1 MTELLSSIKKPN
13 DVKAIPEEKLPRLAA
28 EIRKEI
34 LLTVSKNG
42 GHLAS
47 NLGAVELTIALH
59 RFLTF
64 PEDKLIWDVGHQC
77 YTHKLLTGR
86 REAFSTLRKE
96 GGISGFPKREESE
109 CDAFDTGHSSTSLS
123 VAAGMA
129 MARDLKGKNN
139 RVVAVIGD
147 GSLSGGMAYEAL
159 NNIGRFGTNVIVVLN
174 DNEMSISKNV
184 GGIANYL
191 GHLRMSQGYLNLKS
205 SVERKLNRTNIGGA
219 LAKGIKK
226 TKDSIRQIM
235 IPGDFFEEM
244 GLTYFG
250 PVDGH
255 NVAEITMALQAA
267 AKVRGG
273 VLIHVITRKGKG
285 YSYAEAEPSRFHG
298 IEPFKLA
305 TGKVREIPET
315 PSYTTVFG
323 REISRLALKRPDI
336 VCVTAAMAGG
346 TGLSE
351 FASDFPGRCF
361 DVGIAEEHAVTFA
374 AGMAASGLRPVVC
387 IYSTFLQR
395 AYDQILH
402 DVCLQKLPV
411 IFAVDRA
418 GIVPHDGETH
428 QGLFDISFLSSMPGM
443 TVLAPS
449 NASELKRMLC
459 YALTVDG
466 PVAIRY
472 PKGSQDSELTY
483 EPEENEGQTAC
494 CRGKAAKGKA
504 GDNESRNCIEIT
516 GGHCYEIV
524 RGSDVAVSFLGP
536 MKSTVDMAVGLLG
549 EEGIRPTIA
558 DARFAAP
565 FDEEWIRGL
574 VGTHKVLVTVEEGVA
589 AGGYGEAVA
598 AWVEEQ
604 NLPLRVAVIAAPKG
618 FLAHGS
624 RGELVRRCGLDAEAI
639 ADRIRGLL

>member
-1 MTELLSSIKKPN
+1 MTELLLSSIHKPN
-13 DVKAIPEEKLPRLAA
+13 DVKAIPEDKLPRLAA

-34 LLTVSKNG
+34 LLTVSRNG

-86 REAFSTLRKE
+86 REAFSTLRLQ
-96 GGISGFPKREESE
+96 GGISGFPKREESD

-129 MARDLKGKNN
+129 MARDLQGGKN

-191 GHLRMSQGYLNLKS
+191 GHLRMTQGYLNLKS
-205 SVERKLNRTNIGGA
+205 SVERKLNKTNIGGA

-255 NVAEITMALQAA
+255 NIAEMTMALQAA

-285 YSYAEAEPSRFHG
+285 YSFAEEEPSRFHG
-298 IEPFKLA
+298 VEPFRLA
-305 TGKVREIPET
+305 TGKPRVT
-315 PSYTTVFG
+315 TDVPSYTAVFG
-323 REISRLALKRPDI
+323 REITEIAARRRDV

-351 FASDFPGRCF
+351 MAARFPGRCF

-402 DVCLQKLPV
+402 DVCLPGLPV

-428 QGLFDISFLSSMPGM
+428 QGLFDISYLTSIPGM

-449 NASELKRMLC
+449 NGQELREMFA
-459 YALTVDG
+459 YALSLNK

-472 PKGSQDSELTY
+472 PKGTQDVIA
-483 EPEENEGQTAC
+483 P
-494 CRGKAAKGKA
+494 AK
-504 GDNESRNCIEIT
+504 NRPPVTT
-516 GGHCYEIV
+516 GRCVETS
-524 RGSDVAVSFLGP
+524 RGSEIAISFLGP
-536 MKSTVDMAVGLLG
+536 MRSIVNEVVERLALENIHPTV
-549 EEGIRPTIA
+549 A

-565 FDEEWIRGL
+565 FDREWIRGL
-574 VGTHKVLVTVEEGVA
+574 AGTHRILVTVEEGVA
-589 AGGYGEAVA
+589 SGSYGEAVA
-598 AWVEEQ
+598 AWAEEE
-604 NLPLRVAVIAAPKG
+604 NLPLRVVPVTAGDA

-624 RGELVRRCGLDAEAI
+624 REELLRKCGLDAESI
-639 ADRIRGLL
+639 TDRIRGLM

>member
-1 MTELLSSIKKPN
+1 MANLLEKINQPN

-34 LLTVSKNG
+34 LRTVSRNG

-77 YTHKLLTGR
+77 YTHKILTGR
-86 REAFSTLRKE
+86 REQFPTLRKMD
-96 GGISGFPKREESE
+96 GLSGFPKRAESE

-129 MARDLKGKNN
+129 KARDIRGEDN

-159 NNIGRFGTNVIVVLN
+159 NNIGRFHTNVIIVLN

-184 GGIANYL
+184 GGVANYL
-191 GHLRMSQGYLNLKS
+191 GHLRMSQGYLNLKD
-205 SVERKLNRTNIGGA
+205 SVERKLSKTNIGGA
-219 LAKGIKK
+219 LAKGIRK

-235 IPGDFFEEM
+235 IPGDFFEEL

-255 NVAEITMALQAA
+255 NISEITMALQAA
-267 AKVRGG
+267 AKIRGG
-273 VLIHVITRKGKG
+273 VLIHVLTRKGRG
-285 YSYAEAEPSRFHG
+285 YSLAEKEPSKFHG
-298 IEPFKLA
+298 VEPFRLA
-305 TGKVREIPET
+305 TGEVRDKNTAPT
-315 PSYTTVFG
+315 YTSVFG
-323 REISRLALKRPDI
+323 ETCMRLAEKNPEL
-336 VCVTAAMAGG
+336 VCITAAMTGG

-351 FASDFPGRCF
+351 FAKNYPNRFF

-374 AGMAASGLRPVVC
+374 AGMAASGMRPVVC

-402 DVCLQKLPV
+402 DVCLPKLPV
-411 IFAVDRA
+411 IFAIDRA
-418 GIVPHDGETH
+418 GLVAGDGETH
-428 QGLFDISFLSSMPGM
+428 QGLFDIGFLTQMPGM

-449 NASELKRMLC
+449 DGDELRAMMA
-459 YALTVDG
+459 YALTCGG

-472 PKGSQDSELTY
+472 PKGSQDCAAN
-483 EPEENEGQTAC
+483 EP
-494 CRGKAAKGKA
+494 K
-504 GDNESRNCIEIT
+504 SPIIT
-516 GGHCYEIV
+516 GRCDEIV
-524 RGSDVAVSFLGP
+524 RGETVAISYLGP
-536 MKSTVDMAVGLLG
+536 FGTIVSDACDALAADGIHPTV
-549 EEGIRPTIA
+549 A

-565 FDEEWIRGL
+565 FDREWIRGL
-574 VGTHKVLVTVEEGVA
+574 AGTHDVLVTMEEGTS

-598 AWVEEQ
+598 AWCEQ
-604 NLPLRVAVIAAPKG
+604 EGLPIRVAVVAAPNA
-618 FLAHGS
+618 FPAHAP
-624 RGELVRRCGLDAEAI
+624 RKNLLRQCGLDALSVAET
-639 ADRIRGLL
+639 IRRTVANTERSE

>member
-1 MTELLSSIKKPN
+1 MAELLSSIKKPN

-86 REAFSTLRKE
+86 REVFASLRRE

-129 MARDLKGKNN
+129 MARDLKGQKNK
-139 RVVAVIGD
+139 VVAVIGD

-191 GHLRMSQGYLNLKS
+191 GHLRMTQGYLNLKN
-205 SVERKLNRTNIGGA
+205 SVERNLNRTNIGGA
-219 LAKGIKK
+219 LAKKIKK

-285 YSYAEAEPSRFHG
+285 YSFAEAEPSRFHG
-298 IEPFKLA
+298 VEPFKLA
-305 TGKVREIPET
+305 TGKVREVST
-315 PSYTTVFG
+315 APSYTSIFG
-323 REISRLALKRPDI
+323 KTIVDLAMRRPDI

-346 TGLSE
+346 TGLAE
-351 FASDFPGRCF
+351 FAADYPGRCF

-395 AYDQILH
+395 AYDQVLH
-402 DVCLQKLPV
+402 DVCIPKLPV
-411 IFAVDRA
+411 IFAIDRA
-418 GIVPHDGETH
+418 GIVPNDGETH
-428 QGLFDISFLSSMPGM
+428 QGMFDISYLTSMPGM

-449 NASELKRMLC
+449 NGEELRHMFA

-472 PKGSQDSELTY
+472 PKGSQDSDYVY
-483 EPEENEGQTAC
+483 ETVVSEEKTPV
-494 CRGKAAKGKA
+494 AKGRRKTCDGYA
-504 GDNESRNCIEIT
+504 KIIT
-516 GGHCYEIV
+516 GQCLEIL
-524 RGSDVAVSFLGP
+524 RGEEIAISFLGP
-536 MKSTVDMAVGLLG
+536 MRSTIDSVTGMLEAD
-549 EEGIRPTIA
+549 GIHPTVA

-565 FDEEWIRGL
+565 FDKDWIRGL
-574 VGTHKVLVTVEEGVA
+574 AGTHRVLVTVEEGVT

-604 NLPLRVAVIAAPKG
+604 NLPLRVAVIAAPNA

-624 RGELVRRCGLDAEAI
+624 REELIRRCGLHAEAI
-639 ADRIRGLL
+639 AARIRGLL

>member
-77 YTHKLLTGR
+77 YTHKILTGR
-86 REAFSTLRKE
+86 RDSFSTLRKE

-123 VAAGMA
+123 VAAGTA
-129 MARDLKGKNN
+129 MARDLKGQKN

-191 GHLRMSQGYLNLKS
+191 GHLRMTQGYLNLKN

-273 VLIHVITRKGKG
+273 VLIHVITKKGKG
-285 YSYAEAEPSRFHG
+285 YSFAEAEPCRFHG
-298 IEPFKLA
+298 IEPFRLA
-305 TGKVREIPET
+305 TGKVREVSEA
-315 PSYTTVFG
+315 PSYTAVFG

-336 VCVTAAMAGG
+336 VCITAAMASG
-346 TGLSE
+346 TGLTE
-351 FASDFPGRCF
+351 FASDYPGRCF

-428 QGLFDISFLSSMPGM
+428 QGLFDISFLTSMPGM

-449 NASELKRMLC
+449 NASELRKMLC

-472 PKGSQDSELTY
+472 PKGSQDSDL
-483 EPEENEGQTAC
+483 EPYDEAPE
-494 CRGKAAKGKA
+494 
-504 GDNESRNCIEIT
+504 T
-516 GGHCYEIV
+516 GRCHEIV
-524 RGSDVAVSFLGP
+524 RGKDVAVSFVGP
-536 MKSTVDMAVGLLG
+536 MRSTVDVAAELL
-549 EEGIRPTIA
+549 EKDGITPTIA
-558 DARFAAP
+558 DARFVAP
-565 FDEEWIRGL
+565 FDQEWIRGL
-574 VGTHKVLVTVEEGVA
+574 TGTHKVLVTVEEGVA

-604 NLPLRVAVIAAPKG
+604 GLPLRVSVISAPDG

-624 RGELVRRCGLDAEAI
+624 REELIRRCGLDAEAI
-639 ADRIRGLL
+639 AERIRGLL

>member
-77 YTHKLLTGR
+77 YTHKILTGR
-86 REAFSTLRKE
+86 RDSFSTLRKE

-129 MARDLKGKNN
+129 MARDLKGQKN

-191 GHLRMSQGYLNLKS
+191 GHLRMTQGYLNLKN

-273 VLIHVITRKGKG
+273 VLIHVITKKGKG
-285 YSYAEAEPSRFHG
+285 YSFAEAEPCRFHG
-298 IEPFKLA
+298 IEPFRLA
-305 TGKVREIPET
+305 TGKVREVSEA
-315 PSYTTVFG
+315 PSYTAVFG

-336 VCVTAAMAGG
+336 VCITAAMASG
-346 TGLSE
+346 TGLTE
-351 FASDFPGRCF
+351 FASDYPGRCF

-428 QGLFDISFLSSMPGM
+428 QGLFDISFLTSMPGM

-449 NASELKRMLC
+449 NASELRKMLC

-472 PKGSQDSELTY
+472 PKGSQDSDL
-483 EPEENEGQTAC
+483 EPYDEAPE
-494 CRGKAAKGKA
+494 
-504 GDNESRNCIEIT
+504 T
-516 GGHCYEIV
+516 GRCHEIV
-524 RGSDVAVSFLGP
+524 RGKDVAVSFVGP
-536 MKSTVDMAVGLLG
+536 MRSTVDVAAELL
-549 EEGIRPTIA
+549 EKDGITPTIA
-558 DARFAAP
+558 DARFVAP
-565 FDEEWIRGL
+565 FDQEWIRGL
-574 VGTHKVLVTVEEGVA
+574 AGTHKVLVTVEEGVA

-604 NLPLRVAVIAAPKG
+604 GLPLRVSVISAPDG

-624 RGELVRRCGLDAEAI
+624 REELIRRCGLDAEAI
-639 ADRIRGLL
+639 AERIRGLL

>member
-1 MTELLSSIKKPN
+1 MAELLSSINKPN

-86 REAFSTLRKE
+86 RNEFSTLRKE

-129 MARDLKGKNN
+129 MARDLKGQKNK
-139 RVVAVIGD
+139 VVAVIGD

-191 GHLRMSQGYLNLKS
+191 GHLRMTQGYLNLKN
-205 SVERKLNRTNIGGA
+205 SVERNLNRTNIGGA
-219 LAKGIKK
+219 LAKKIKK

-285 YSYAEAEPSRFHG
+285 YSFAEAEPSRFHG

-305 TGKVREIPET
+305 TGKVREVSEA
-315 PSYTTVFG
+315 PSYTAIFG
-323 REISRLALKRPDI
+323 KTIVELAMRRPDI

-346 TGLSE
+346 TGLAE
-351 FASDFPGRCF
+351 FAADYPGRCF

-402 DVCLQKLPV
+402 DVCLPRLPV

-418 GIVPHDGETH
+418 GIVPNDGETH
-428 QGLFDISFLSSMPGM
+428 QGMFDISFLTSMPGM
-443 TVLAPS
+443 TLLAPS
-449 NASELKRMLC
+449 NGEELRHMLT

-472 PKGSQDSELTY
+472 PKGSQDSDHEYEFGQDDGRTSGKCAKKAKDCYAKVATGRCLEL
-483 EPEENEGQTAC
+483 
-494 CRGKAAKGKA
+494 
-504 GDNESRNCIEIT
+504 
-516 GGHCYEIV
+516 V
-524 RGSDVAVSFLGP
+524 RGEGIAISFLGP
-536 MKSTVDMAVGLLG
+536 MRSTIDTVTRILAA
-549 EEGIRPTIA
+549 EGVHATVA

-565 FDEEWIRGL
+565 FDRDWIRGL
-574 VGTHKVLVTVEEGVA
+574 TEKHSVLVTVEEGVT

-604 NLPLRVAVIAAPKG
+604 NLPLRVAVIAAPDA

-624 RGELVRRCGLDAEAI
+624 REELIRRCGLDAETI
-639 ADRIRGLL
+639 ASRIRELL

>member
-1 MTELLSSIKKPN
+1 MTELLSSIIKPN

-77 YTHKLLTGR
+77 YTHKILTGR
-86 REAFSTLRKE
+86 RDSFSTLRKE

-129 MARDLKGKNN
+129 MARDLKGQKN

-191 GHLRMSQGYLNLKS
+191 GHLRMTQGYLNLKN

-226 TKDSIRQIM
+226 TKDSIRQIV

-273 VLIHVITRKGKG
+273 VLIHVITKKGKG
-285 YSYAEAEPSRFHG
+285 YSFAEAEPCRFHG
-298 IEPFKLA
+298 IEPFRLA
-305 TGKVREIPET
+305 TGKVREVPES
-315 PSYTTVFG
+315 PSYTAVFG

-336 VCVTAAMAGG
+336 VCITAAMASG
-346 TGLSE
+346 TGLTE

-428 QGLFDISFLSSMPGM
+428 QGLFDISFLTSMPGM

-449 NASELKRMLC
+449 NASELRKMLC

-472 PKGSQDSELTY
+472 PKGSQDSDL
-483 EPEENEGQTAC
+483 EPYDEAPE
-494 CRGKAAKGKA
+494 
-504 GDNESRNCIEIT
+504 T
-516 GGHCYEIV
+516 GRCHEIV
-524 RGSDVAVSFLGP
+524 RGKDVAVSFVGP
-536 MKSTVDMAVGLLG
+536 MRSTVDVAAELL
-549 EEGIRPTIA
+549 EKDGITPTIA
-558 DARFAAP
+558 DARFVAP
-565 FDEEWIRGL
+565 FDQEWIRGL
-574 VGTHKVLVTVEEGVA
+574 AGTHKVLVTVEEGVA

-604 NLPLRVAVIAAPKG
+604 GLPLRVSVISVPDG

-624 RGELVRRCGLDAEAI
+624 REELIRRCGLDAEAI
-639 ADRIRGLL
+639 AERIRGLL

>member
-1 MTELLSSIKKPN
+1 MAELLSLITKPN
-13 DVKAIPEEKLPRLAA
+13 DVKEIPEEKLPRLAA

-34 LLTVSKNG
+34 LITVSKNG

-64 PEDKLIWDVGHQC
+64 PEDKLILDVGHQC

-86 REAFSTLRKE
+86 RDAFSTLRRE
-96 GGISGFPKREESE
+96 GGISGFPKRAESE

-129 MARDLKGKNN
+129 MARDLKGQKN

-159 NNIGRFGTNVIVVLN
+159 NNIGRLGTNVIVVLN

-191 GHLRMSQGYLNLKS
+191 GHLRMTQGYLNLKN

-255 NVAEITMALQAA
+255 NIAEITMALQAA
-267 AKVRGG
+267 EKVRGG
-273 VLIHVITRKGKG
+273 VLIHVITKKGKG
-285 YSYAEAEPSRFHG
+285 YSFAEAEPSRFHG
-298 IEPFKLA
+298 IEPFRLA
-305 TGKVREIPET
+305 TGKVRESGEA
-315 PSYTTVFG
+315 PSYTSVFG
-323 REISRLALKRPDI
+323 SEIVRLGMKRPDI

-346 TGLSE
+346 TGLAE
-351 FASDFPGRCF
+351 FSMNFPGRCF

-411 IFAVDRA
+411 IFAIDRA
-418 GIVPHDGETH
+418 GIVPRDGETH
-428 QGLFDISFLSSMPGM
+428 QGLFDIAFLSSMPGM

-449 NASELKRMLC
+449 NGRELRKMLS

-472 PKGSQDSELTY
+472 PKGSQDSDLVPDEVSAIETGRCD
-483 EPEENEGQTAC
+483 EVA
-494 CRGKAAKGKA
+494 RGADIA
-504 GDNESRNCIEIT
+504 I
-516 GGHCYEIV
+516 
-524 RGSDVAVSFLGP
+524 SFLGP
-536 MKSTVDMAVGLLG
+536 LRSTIDEVTESLAAD
-549 EEGIRPTIA
+549 GIRPTVA

-565 FDEEWIRGL
+565 FDRDWIRGL
-574 VGTHKVLVTVEEGVA
+574 AGTHRVLVTVEEGVST
-589 AGGYGEAVA
+589 GGYGEAVA
-598 AWVEEQ
+598 AWAEEE
-604 NLPLRVAVIAAPKG
+604 NLPLRVVTIAAPNA

-624 RGELVRRCGLDAEAI
+624 RAELARQCGLDAGSI
-639 ADRIRGLL
+639 AERIRGLL

>member
-1 MTELLSSIKKPN
+1 MAELLSLITKPN
-13 DVKAIPEEKLPRLAA
+13 DVKEIPEEKLPRLTA

-34 LLTVSKNG
+34 LITVSKNG

-64 PEDKLIWDVGHQC
+64 PEDKLILDVGHQC

-86 REAFSTLRKE
+86 RDAFSTLRRE
-96 GGISGFPKREESE
+96 GGISGFPKRAESE

-129 MARDLKGKNN
+129 MARDLKGQKN

-159 NNIGRFGTNVIVVLN
+159 NNIGRLGTNVIVVLN

-191 GHLRMSQGYLNLKS
+191 GHLRMTQGYLNLKN

-255 NVAEITMALQAA
+255 NIAEITMALQAA
-267 AKVRGG
+267 EKVRGG
-273 VLIHVITRKGKG
+273 VLIHVITKKGKG
-285 YSYAEAEPSRFHG
+285 YSFAEAEPSRFHG
-298 IEPFKLA
+298 IEPFRLA
-305 TGKVREIPET
+305 TGKVRESGEA
-315 PSYTTVFG
+315 PSYTSVFG
-323 REISRLALKRPDI
+323 SEIVRLGMKRPDI

-346 TGLSE
+346 TGLAE
-351 FASDFPGRCF
+351 FSMNFPGRCF

-411 IFAVDRA
+411 IFAIDRA
-418 GIVPHDGETH
+418 GIVPRDGETH
-428 QGLFDISFLSSMPGM
+428 QGLFDIAFLSSMPGM

-449 NASELKRMLC
+449 NGRELRKMLS

-472 PKGSQDSELTY
+472 PKGSQDSDLVPDEVSAIETGRCD
-483 EPEENEGQTAC
+483 EVA
-494 CRGKAAKGKA
+494 RGADIA
-504 GDNESRNCIEIT
+504 I
-516 GGHCYEIV
+516 
-524 RGSDVAVSFLGP
+524 SFLGP
-536 MKSTVDMAVGLLG
+536 LRSTIDEVTESLAAD
-549 EEGIRPTIA
+549 GIRPTVA

-565 FDEEWIRGL
+565 FDRDWIRGL
-574 VGTHKVLVTVEEGVA
+574 AGTHRVLVTVEEGVST
-589 AGGYGEAVA
+589 GGYGEAVA
-598 AWVEEQ
+598 AWAEEE
-604 NLPLRVAVIAAPKG
+604 NLPLRVVTIAAPNA
-618 FLAHGS
+618 FLTHGS
-624 RGELVRRCGLDAEAI
+624 RAELARQCGLDAGSI
-639 ADRIRGLL
+639 AERIRGLL

>member
-13 DVKAIPEEKLPRLAA
+13 DVKAIPEDKLSRLAA

-77 YTHKLLTGR
+77 YTHKILTGR
-86 REAFSTLRKE
+86 RDSFSTLRKE

-129 MARDLKGKNN
+129 MARDLKGQKN

-191 GHLRMSQGYLNLKS
+191 GHLRMTQGYLNLKS

-273 VLIHVITRKGKG
+273 VLIHVITKKGKG
-285 YSYAEAEPSRFHG
+285 YSFAEAEPCRFHG
-298 IEPFKLA
+298 IEPFRLA
-305 TGKVREIPET
+305 TGKVREVSEA
-315 PSYTTVFG
+315 PSYTAVFG

-336 VCVTAAMAGG
+336 VCITAAMASG
-346 TGLSE
+346 TGLTE
-351 FASDFPGRCF
+351 FASDYPGRCF

-428 QGLFDISFLSSMPGM
+428 QGLFDISFLTSMPGM

-449 NASELKRMLC
+449 NASELRKMLC

-472 PKGSQDSELTY
+472 PKGSQDSDL
-483 EPEENEGQTAC
+483 EPYDEAPE
-494 CRGKAAKGKA
+494 
-504 GDNESRNCIEIT
+504 T
-516 GGHCYEIV
+516 GRCHEIV
-524 RGSDVAVSFLGP
+524 RGKDVAVSFAGP
-536 MKSTVDMAVGLLG
+536 MRSTVDVAAELL
-549 EEGIRPTIA
+549 EKDGITPTIA
-558 DARFAAP
+558 DARFVAP
-565 FDEEWIRGL
+565 FDQEWIRGL
-574 VGTHKVLVTVEEGVA
+574 AGTHKVLVTVEEGVA

-604 NLPLRVAVIAAPKG
+604 GLPLRVSVISAPDG

-624 RGELVRRCGLDAEAI
+624 REELIRRCGLDAEAI
-639 ADRIRGLL
+639 AERIRGLL

>member
-77 YTHKLLTGR
+77 YTHKILTGR
-86 REAFSTLRKE
+86 RDSFSTLRKE

-129 MARDLKGKNN
+129 MARDLKGQKN

-191 GHLRMSQGYLNLKS
+191 GHLRMTQGYLNLKS

-273 VLIHVITRKGKG
+273 VLIHVITKKGKG
-285 YSYAEAEPSRFHG
+285 YSFAEAEPCRFHG
-298 IEPFKLA
+298 IEPFRLA
-305 TGKVREIPET
+305 TGKVREVPEA
-315 PSYTTVFG
+315 PSYTAVFG

-336 VCVTAAMAGG
+336 VCITAAMASG
-346 TGLSE
+346 TGLTE
-351 FASDFPGRCF
+351 FASDYPGRCF

-428 QGLFDISFLSSMPGM
+428 QGLFDISFLTSMPGM

-449 NASELKRMLC
+449 NASELRKMLC

-472 PKGSQDSELTY
+472 PKGSQDSDL
-483 EPEENEGQTAC
+483 EPYDEAPE
-494 CRGKAAKGKA
+494 
-504 GDNESRNCIEIT
+504 T
-516 GGHCYEIV
+516 GRCHEIV
-524 RGSDVAVSFLGP
+524 RGKDVAVSFVGP
-536 MKSTVDMAVGLLG
+536 MRSTVDVAAELL
-549 EEGIRPTIA
+549 EKDGITPTIA
-558 DARFAAP
+558 DARFVAP
-565 FDEEWIRGL
+565 FDQEWIRGL
-574 VGTHKVLVTVEEGVA
+574 AGTHKVLVTVEEGVA

-604 NLPLRVAVIAAPKG
+604 GLPLRVSVISAPDG

-624 RGELVRRCGLDAEAI
+624 REELIRRCGLDAEAI
-639 ADRIRGLL
+639 AERIRGLL

>member
-1 MTELLSSIKKPN
+1 M
-13 DVKAIPEEKLPRLAA
+13 D
-28 EIRKEI
+28 
-34 LLTVSKNG
+34 
-42 GHLAS
+42 
-47 NLGAVELTIALH
+47 
-59 RFLTF
+59 
-64 PEDKLIWDVGHQC
+64 
-77 YTHKLLTGR
+77 
-86 REAFSTLRKE
+86 AFDTLRKY
-96 GGISGFPKREESE
+96 GGISGFPKRAESE

-129 MARDLKGKNN
+129 MARDLKGQKNKI
-139 RVVAVIGD
+139 VAVIGD

-159 NNIGRFGTNVIVVLN
+159 NNSGRFGTNVIVVLN

-191 GHLRMSQGYLNLKS
+191 GHLRMTQGYLNLKN
-205 SVERKLNRTNIGGA
+205 SVERNLNRTNIGGA
-219 LAKGIKK
+219 LAKKIKK

-285 YSYAEAEPSRFHG
+285 YSFAEAEPSRFHG

-305 TGKVREIPET
+305 TGKVREVPT
-315 PSYTTVFG
+315 APSYTSIFG
-323 REISRLALKRPDI
+323 KTIVDLAMRRPDI

-351 FASDFPGRCF
+351 FAADYPGRCF

-395 AYDQILH
+395 AYDQVLH
-402 DVCLQKLPV
+402 DVCLPKLPV

-418 GIVPHDGETH
+418 GIVPNDGETH
-428 QGLFDISFLSSMPGM
+428 QGMFDISFLTSMPGM

-449 NASELKRMLC
+449 NGEELRHMFA

-472 PKGSQDSELTY
+472 PKGSQDSDY
-483 EPEENEGQTAC
+483 AC
-494 CRGKAAKGKA
+494 ETTGTDGTEQALRGRRKNADPCAK
-504 GDNESRNCIEIT
+504 IET
-516 GGHCYEIV
+516 GRCLEIQ
-524 RGSDVAVSFLGP
+524 RGEDVAISFLGP
-536 MKSTVDMAVGLLG
+536 MRSTINTVLRML
-549 EEGIRPTIA
+549 EEDGIHPTVA

-565 FDEEWIRGL
+565 FDTDWIRGL
-574 VGTHKVLVTVEEGVA
+574 AETHRVLVTVEEGVT

-598 AWVEEQ
+598 AWAEEQ
-604 NLPLRVAVIAAPKG
+604 DLPLRVAVIAAPDA

-624 RGELVRRCGLDAEAI
+624 REELLRRCGLHAEAV
-639 ADRIRGLL
+639 AARIRGLL

>member
-77 YTHKLLTGR
+77 YTHKILTGR
-86 REAFSTLRKE
+86 RDSFSTLRKE

-109 CDAFDTGHSSTSLS
+109 CDAFDTGHSCTSLS

-129 MARDLKGKNN
+129 MARDLKGQKN

-191 GHLRMSQGYLNLKS
+191 GHLRMTQGYLNLKN

-273 VLIHVITRKGKG
+273 VLIHVITKKGKG
-285 YSYAEAEPSRFHG
+285 YSFAEAEPCRFHG
-298 IEPFKLA
+298 IEPFRLA
-305 TGKVREIPET
+305 TGKVREVPEA
-315 PSYTTVFG
+315 PSYTAVFG

-336 VCVTAAMAGG
+336 VCITAAMASG
-346 TGLSE
+346 TGLTE
-351 FASDFPGRCF
+351 FASDYPGRCF

-374 AGMAASGLRPVVC
+374 AGMAVSGLRPVVC

-428 QGLFDISFLSSMPGM
+428 QGLFDISFLTSMPGM

-449 NASELKRMLC
+449 NASELRKMLC

-472 PKGSQDSELTY
+472 PKGSQDSDL
-483 EPEENEGQTAC
+483 EPYDEAPE
-494 CRGKAAKGKA
+494 
-504 GDNESRNCIEIT
+504 T
-516 GGHCYEIV
+516 GRCHEIV
-524 RGSDVAVSFLGP
+524 RGKDVAVSFVGP
-536 MKSTVDMAVGLLG
+536 MRSTVDVAAELL
-549 EEGIRPTIA
+549 EKDGITPTIA
-558 DARFAAP
+558 DARFVAP
-565 FDEEWIRGL
+565 FDQEWIRGL
-574 VGTHKVLVTVEEGVA
+574 TGTHKVLVTVEEGVA

-604 NLPLRVAVIAAPKG
+604 GLPLRVSVISAPDG

-624 RGELVRRCGLDAEAI
+624 REELIRRCGLDAEAI
-639 ADRIRGLL
+639 AERIRGLL

>member
-1 MTELLSSIKKPN
+1 MTELLSSIHKPN
-13 DVKAIPEEKLPRLAA
+13 DVKAIPEDKLPRLAA

-34 LLTVSKNG
+34 LLTVSRNG

-86 REAFSTLRKE
+86 REAFSTLRLQ
-96 GGISGFPKREESE
+96 GGISGFPKREESD

-129 MARDLKGKNN
+129 MARDLQGGKN

-191 GHLRMSQGYLNLKS
+191 GHLRMTQGYLNLKS
-205 SVERKLNRTNIGGA
+205 SVERKLNKTNIGGA

-255 NVAEITMALQAA
+255 NIAEMTMALQAA

-285 YSYAEAEPSRFHG
+285 YSFAEEEPSRFHG
-298 IEPFKLA
+298 VEPFRLA
-305 TGKVREIPET
+305 TGKPRVT
-315 PSYTTVFG
+315 TYVPSYTAVFG
-323 REISRLALKRPDI
+323 REITEIAARRRDV

-351 FASDFPGRCF
+351 MAARFPGRCF

-402 DVCLQKLPV
+402 DVCLPGLPV

-428 QGLFDISFLSSMPGM
+428 QGLFDISYLTSIPGM

-449 NASELKRMLC
+449 NGQELREMFA
-459 YALTVDG
+459 YALSLNK

-472 PKGSQDSELTY
+472 PKGTQDVIA
-483 EPEENEGQTAC
+483 P
-494 CRGKAAKGKA
+494 AKNRPPVTTG
-504 GDNESRNCIEIT
+504 RCVEIS
-516 GGHCYEIV
+516 
-524 RGSDVAVSFLGP
+524 RGSEIAISFLGP
-536 MKSTVDMAVGLLG
+536 MRSIVNEVVERLALENIHPTV
-549 EEGIRPTIA
+549 A

-565 FDEEWIRGL
+565 FDREWIRGL
-574 VGTHKVLVTVEEGVA
+574 AGTHRILVTVEEGVA
-589 AGGYGEAVA
+589 SGSYGEAVA
-598 AWVEEQ
+598 AWAEEE
-604 NLPLRVAVIAAPKG
+604 NLPLRVVPVTAGDV

-624 RGELVRRCGLDAEAI
+624 REELLRKCGLDAESI
-639 ADRIRGLL
+639 TDRIRGLM

>member
-77 YTHKLLTGR
+77 YTHKILTGR
-86 REAFSTLRKE
+86 RDSFSTLRKE

-129 MARDLKGKNN
+129 MARDLKGQKN

-184 GGIANYL
+184 GGIPNYL
-191 GHLRMSQGYLNLKS
+191 GHLRMTQGYLNLKN

-273 VLIHVITRKGKG
+273 VLIHVITKKGKG
-285 YSYAEAEPSRFHG
+285 YSFAEAEPCRFHG
-298 IEPFKLA
+298 IEPFRLA
-305 TGKVREIPET
+305 TGKVREVPEA
-315 PSYTTVFG
+315 PSYTAVFG

-336 VCVTAAMAGG
+336 VCITAAMASG
-346 TGLSE
+346 TGLTE
-351 FASDFPGRCF
+351 FASDYPGRCF

-428 QGLFDISFLSSMPGM
+428 QGLFDISFLTSMPGM
-443 TVLAPS
+443 TVLASS
-449 NASELKRMLC
+449 NASELRKMLC

-472 PKGSQDSELTY
+472 PKGSQDSDL
-483 EPEENEGQTAC
+483 EPYDEAPE
-494 CRGKAAKGKA
+494 
-504 GDNESRNCIEIT
+504 T
-516 GGHCYEIV
+516 GRCHEIV
-524 RGSDVAVSFLGP
+524 RGKDVAVSFVGP
-536 MKSTVDMAVGLLG
+536 MRSTVDVAAELL
-549 EEGIRPTIA
+549 EKDGITPTIA
-558 DARFAAP
+558 DARFVAP
-565 FDEEWIRGL
+565 FDKEWIRGL
-574 VGTHKVLVTVEEGVA
+574 AGTHKVLVTVEEGVA

-604 NLPLRVAVIAAPKG
+604 GLPLRVSVISAPDG

-624 RGELVRRCGLDAEAI
+624 REELIRRCGLDAEAI
-639 ADRIRGLL
+639 AERIRGLL

>member
-1 MTELLSSIKKPN
+1 MAELLSLITKPN
-13 DVKAIPEEKLPRLAA
+13 DVKEIPEEKLPRLAA

-34 LLTVSKNG
+34 LITVSKNG

-64 PEDKLIWDVGHQC
+64 PEDKLILDVGHQC

-86 REAFSTLRKE
+86 RDAFSTLRRE
-96 GGISGFPKREESE
+96 GGISGFPKRAESE

-129 MARDLKGKNN
+129 MARDLKGQKN

-159 NNIGRFGTNVIVVLN
+159 NNIGRLGTNVIVVLN

-191 GHLRMSQGYLNLKS
+191 GHLRMTQGYLNLKN

-255 NVAEITMALQAA
+255 NIAEITMALQAA
-267 AKVRGG
+267 EKVRGG
-273 VLIHVITRKGKG
+273 VLIHVITKKGKG
-285 YSYAEAEPSRFHG
+285 YSFAEAEPSRFHG
-298 IEPFKLA
+298 IEPFRLA
-305 TGKVREIPET
+305 TGKVRESGEA
-315 PSYTTVFG
+315 PSYTSVFG
-323 REISRLALKRPDI
+323 SEIVRLGMKRPDI

-346 TGLSE
+346 TGLAE
-351 FASDFPGRCF
+351 FSMNFPGRCF

-411 IFAVDRA
+411 IFAIDRA
-418 GIVPHDGETH
+418 GIVPRDGETH
-428 QGLFDISFLSSMPGM
+428 QGLFDIAFLSSMPGM

-449 NASELKRMLC
+449 NGRELRKMLS

-472 PKGSQDSELTY
+472 PKGSQDSDLVPDEVSAIETGRCD
-483 EPEENEGQTAC
+483 EVA
-494 CRGKAAKGKA
+494 RGADIA
-504 GDNESRNCIEIT
+504 I
-516 GGHCYEIV
+516 
-524 RGSDVAVSFLGP
+524 SFLGP
-536 MKSTVDMAVGLLG
+536 LRSTIDGVTESLAAD
-549 EEGIRPTIA
+549 GIRPTVA
-558 DARFAAP
+558 DARFAVP
-565 FDEEWIRGL
+565 FDRDWIRGL
-574 VGTHKVLVTVEEGVA
+574 AGTHRVLVTVEEGVST
-589 AGGYGEAVA
+589 GGYGEAVA
-598 AWVEEQ
+598 AWAEEE
-604 NLPLRVAVIAAPKG
+604 NLPLRVVTIAAPNA

-624 RGELVRRCGLDAEAI
+624 RAELARQCGLDAGSI
-639 ADRIRGLL
+639 AERIRGLL

>member
-13 DVKAIPEEKLPRLAA
+13 DVKAIPEDKLPRLAA

-77 YTHKLLTGR
+77 YTHKILTGR
-86 REAFSTLRKE
+86 REAFSTLRRE
-96 GGISGFPKREESE
+96 GGLSGFPKREESE

-129 MARDLKGKNN
+129 MARDLKGQKN

-191 GHLRMSQGYLNLKS
+191 GHLRMSQGYLNLKN

-226 TKDSIRQIM
+226 TKDSIRQIV

-273 VLIHVITRKGKG
+273 VLIHVITKKGKG
-285 YSYAEAEPSRFHG
+285 YSFAEAEPCRFHG
-298 IEPFKLA
+298 IEPFRLA
-305 TGKVREIPET
+305 TGKVREVPEA
-315 PSYTTVFG
+315 PSYTSVFG
-323 REISRLALKRPDI
+323 REISRLAMKRPDI
-336 VCVTAAMAGG
+336 VCITAAMASG

-351 FASDFPGRCF
+351 FASDNPGRCF

-402 DVCLQKLPV
+402 DVCLPKLPV

-428 QGLFDISFLSSMPGM
+428 QGLFDISFLTSIPGM

-449 NASELKRMLC
+449 NASELRKMLC
-459 YALTVDG
+459 YALTIDG

-472 PKGSQDSELTY
+472 PKGSQDSDL
-483 EPEENEGQTAC
+483 EPYDEAPET
-494 CRGKAAKGKA
+494 
-504 GDNESRNCIEIT
+504 
-516 GGHCYEIV
+516 GHCHEIV
-524 RGSDVAVSFLGP
+524 RGKDVAVSFVGP
-536 MKSTVDMAVGLLG
+536 MRSTVDVAAELLAKDD
-549 EEGIRPTIA
+549 IHPTIA
-558 DARFAAP
+558 DARFVAP
-565 FDEEWIRGL
+565 FDKEWIRGL
-574 VGTHKVLVTVEEGVA
+574 AGTHKVLVTVEEGVA
-589 AGGYGEAVA
+589 AGGYGAAVA

-604 NLPLRVAVIAAPKG
+604 GLPLRVSVISAPDG

-624 RGELVRRCGLDAEAI
+624 REELIRRCGLDAETI

>member
-1 MTELLSSIKKPN
+1 MTELLSLINQPN

-86 REAFSTLRKE
+86 RDVFDTLRRE

-129 MARDLKGKNN
+129 KARDLKGEKN
-139 RVVAVIGD
+139 RIVAVIGD

-159 NNIGRFGTNVIVVLN
+159 NNIGRFRTNVIVVLN

-191 GHLRMSQGYLNLKS
+191 GHLRMSQGYLNLKD
-205 SVERKLNRTNIGGA
+205 SVERTLNRTNIGEV

-250 PVDGH
+250 PIDGH
-255 NVAEITMALQAA
+255 NINDVTTALQAA

-273 VLIHVITRKGKG
+273 VLIHVITKKGKG
-285 YSYAEAEPSRFHG
+285 YSFAEAEPSRFHG
-298 IEPFKLA
+298 IGPFRLA
-305 TGKVREIPET
+305 TGLPREQSKV
-315 PSYTTVFG
+315 PSYTEVFG
-323 REISRLALKRPDI
+323 SEITKLAETNRSI
-336 VCVTAAMAGG
+336 VCITAAMADG
-346 TGLSE
+346 TGLNE
-351 FASDFPGRCF
+351 FAFRFRKRCF

-411 IFAVDRA
+411 VFAIDRA

-428 QGLFDISFLSSMPGM
+428 QGLFDIAFLRTMPGM

-449 NASELKRMLC
+449 CGEELRKMLA

-466 PVAIRY
+466 PVAVRY
-472 PKGSQDSELTY
+472 PKGTPDSALAGSDAPIESGRCAEL
-483 EPEENEGQTAC
+483 
-494 CRGKAAKGKA
+494 
-504 GDNESRNCIEIT
+504 
-516 GGHCYEIV
+516 V
-524 RGSDVAVSFLGP
+524 RGSKVAVSFLGTLR
-536 MKSTVDMAVGLLG
+536 SSVETAA
-549 EEGIRPTIA
+549 EELAKDGITPTIA

-565 FDEEWIRGL
+565 FDKDWIRGL
-574 VGTHKVLVTVEEGVA
+574 VGTHDVLVTVEEGVGE
-589 AGGYGEAVA
+589 GGYGASVA
-598 AWVEEQ
+598 AWVEEER
-604 NLPLRVAVIAAPKG
+604 LPLRVVTIAAPDA
-618 FLAHGS
+618 FLTHGS
-624 RGELVRRCGLDAEAI
+624 REALVRKCGLDAASI
-639 ADRIRGLL
+639 ADRIRGVL

>member
-1 MTELLSSIKKPN
+1 MTELLSSIIKPN

-77 YTHKLLTGR
+77 YTHKILTGR
-86 REAFSTLRKE
+86 RDSFSTLRKE

-129 MARDLKGKNN
+129 MARDLKGQKN

-191 GHLRMSQGYLNLKS
+191 GHLRMTQGYLNLKN

-226 TKDSIRQIM
+226 TKDSIRQIV

-273 VLIHVITRKGKG
+273 VLIHVITKKGKG
-285 YSYAEAEPSRFHG
+285 YSFAEAEPCRFHG
-298 IEPFKLA
+298 IEPFRLA
-305 TGKVREIPET
+305 TGKVREVPEA
-315 PSYTTVFG
+315 PSYTAVFG

-336 VCVTAAMAGG
+336 VCITAAMASG
-346 TGLSE
+346 TGLTE

-428 QGLFDISFLSSMPGM
+428 QGLFDISFLTSMPGM

-449 NASELKRMLC
+449 NASELRKMLC

-472 PKGSQDSELTY
+472 PKGSQDSNL
-483 EPEENEGQTAC
+483 EPYDEAPE
-494 CRGKAAKGKA
+494 
-504 GDNESRNCIEIT
+504 T
-516 GGHCYEIV
+516 GRCHEIV
-524 RGSDVAVSFLGP
+524 RGKDVAVSFVGP
-536 MKSTVDMAVGLLG
+536 MRSTVDVAAELL
-549 EEGIRPTIA
+549 EKDGITPTIA
-558 DARFAAP
+558 DARFVAP
-565 FDEEWIRGL
+565 FDQEWIRGL
-574 VGTHKVLVTVEEGVA
+574 AGTHKVLVTVEEGVA

-604 NLPLRVAVIAAPKG
+604 GLPLRVSVISAPDG

-624 RGELVRRCGLDAEAI
+624 REELIRRCGLDAEAI
-639 ADRIRGLL
+639 AERIRGLL

>member
-77 YTHKLLTGR
+77 YTHKILTGR
-86 REAFSTLRKE
+86 RDSFSTLRKE

-129 MARDLKGKNN
+129 MARDLKGQKN

-191 GHLRMSQGYLNLKS
+191 GHLRMTQGYLNLKN

-273 VLIHVITRKGKG
+273 VLIHVITKKGKG
-285 YSYAEAEPSRFHG
+285 YSFAEAEPCRFHG
-298 IEPFKLA
+298 IEPFRLA
-305 TGKVREIPET
+305 TGKVREVPEA
-315 PSYTTVFG
+315 PSYTAVFG

-336 VCVTAAMAGG
+336 VCITAAMASG
-346 TGLSE
+346 TGLTE
-351 FASDFPGRCF
+351 FASDYPGRCF

-428 QGLFDISFLSSMPGM
+428 QGLFDISFLTSMPGM
-443 TVLAPS
+443 TVLASS
-449 NASELKRMLC
+449 NASELRKMLC

-472 PKGSQDSELTY
+472 PKGSQDSDL
-483 EPEENEGQTAC
+483 EPYDEAPE
-494 CRGKAAKGKA
+494 
-504 GDNESRNCIEIT
+504 T
-516 GGHCYEIV
+516 GRCHEIV
-524 RGSDVAVSFLGP
+524 RGKDVAVSFVGP
-536 MKSTVDMAVGLLG
+536 MRSTVDVAAELL
-549 EEGIRPTIA
+549 EKDGITPTIA
-558 DARFAAP
+558 DARFVAP
-565 FDEEWIRGL
+565 FDKEWIRGL
-574 VGTHKVLVTVEEGVA
+574 AGTHKVLVTVEEGVA

-604 NLPLRVAVIAAPKG
+604 GLPLRVSVISAPDG

-624 RGELVRRCGLDAEAI
+624 REELIRRCGLDAEAI
-639 ADRIRGLL
+639 AERIRGLL